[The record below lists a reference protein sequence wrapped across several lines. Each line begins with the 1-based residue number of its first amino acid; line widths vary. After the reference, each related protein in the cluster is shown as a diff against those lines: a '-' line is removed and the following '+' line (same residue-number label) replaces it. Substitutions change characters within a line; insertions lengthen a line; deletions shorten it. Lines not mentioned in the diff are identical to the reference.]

1 MTDLKHPT
9 LAVALAA
16 FQAELPPL
24 TKDARAKVKG
34 VTKDGKP
41 YDKSYDYSGL
51 DQFVEIVEPVL
62 GNHGLSITSKT
73 TIDAQGN
80 FMLEVS
86 LLHESGE
93 RETSYW
99 PLPDPRR
106 VGPQDLGS
114 AMTYG
119 RRYLGWGLTGT
130 FPGGQD
136 DDGATAQQS
145 NRESWDNAQPRQQ
158 QVQSVPV
165 GAPVAPP
172 AAPKVWTDEEIATFH
187 TRLADRTVDLDTTGK
202 GYDWLASRGLHER
215 EINGKTATAVL
226 ADRLASEALDGTS
239 TLAHVKKIQAFAN
252 GRGLY
257 KVNVSETETLANAL
271 FEAAELAKHAA
282 DAEGSQ
288 DPQGVADAAVIG
300 QSHVP
305 GDDPA

>member
-158 QVQSVPV
+158 QAPAA
-165 GAPVAPP
+165 APVSAPP
-172 AAPKVWTDEEIATFH
+172 ASPKVYTADEVRGQHDKLKTLDLEKATV
-187 TRLADRTVDLDTTGK
+187 L
-202 GYDWLASRGLHER
+202 YDWMGGKSLHTMPIDEV
-215 EINGKTATAVL
+215 TATRVYAE
-226 ADRLASEALDGTS
+226 RLASDALKGTA
-239 TLAHVKKIQAFAN
+239 TMAEVKTIQKLAAD
-252 GRGLY
+252 RGLL
-257 KVNVSETETLANAL
+257 KTSVSESETLANIL
-271 FEAAELAKHAA
+271 FDAQELAKHAA
-282 DAEGSQ
+282 DVESSQ
-288 DPQGVADAAVIG
+288 ETESERLADQQGE
-300 QSHVP
+300 
-305 GDDPA
+305 